1 MTVLPEI
8 LALKERMAKEI
19 IGQSKILDYLLVGM
33 LSNGNVLVEGLPGL
47 AKTRAI
53 KALSNNLECDFNRIQ
68 FTPDITSGDIVGR
81 EIYIKPEGSQ
91 AEGVF
96 KFNKGPVFANVV
108 LADEVNRAPPR
119 SQNALLEAMEERQV
133 TIAAVSHKVPD
144 LFMVMATMNPATQE
158 GVFAMPEAQM
168 DRFLLHISVDYPTE
182 EAEVDVVRLIRKEQ
196 SQKARLASKDAA
208 KQKAERILT
217 KQETI
222 FAARAELDIV
232 PVPPEIER
240 YMVDLIFATRYPER
254 YTYELRS
261 FILVGASPRAS
272 LAIDRTA
279 RAHAWLHGNKE
290 VTVEDVQ
297 AMLKGV
303 LRHRIKRGTR
313 AIEHRITADDIVQ
326 EIIELVPTPAKRAEM
341 EKKAREKKAHAVDK

>member
-1 MTVLPEI
+1 M
-8 LALKERMAKEI
+8 
-19 IGQSKILDYLLVGM
+19 
-33 LSNGNVLVEGLPGL
+33 
-47 AKTRAI
+47 
-53 KALSNNLECDFNRIQ
+53 
-68 FTPDITSGDIVGR
+68 
-81 EIYIKPEGSQ
+81 
-91 AEGVF
+91 
-96 KFNKGPVFANVV
+96 

-168 DRFLLHISVDYPTE
+168 DRFLLHISVDYPSE

-196 SQKARLASKDAA
+196 SQKMRQEAKDPN
-208 KQKAERILT
+208 KKKEERILT

-222 FAARAELDIV
+222 FAARAELDVI
-232 PVPPEIER
+232 PVPPDVER
-240 YMVDLIFATRYPER
+240 YMIDLIFATRYPQR

-261 FILVGASPRAS
+261 FIAVGASPRAS

-279 RAHAWLHGNKE
+279 RAHAWLNGQKE
-290 VTVEDVQ
+290 VTIENVQ

-303 LRHRIKRGTR
+303 LRHRIKRGER
-313 AIEHRITADDIVQ
+313 AIEHKITADDIVRGS
-326 EIIELVPTPAKRAEM
+326 EIDLVPTACAKR
-341 EKKAREKKAHAVDK
+341 RR